1 MILADER
8 RTPLG
13 ERPSSGGG
21 GRLSWSC
28 WERSGLC
35 AVRLPG
41 PAGGVRAP
49 AGPWSAPWPPASGR
63 GPRVLPG
70 DLVQQAEP
78 VRGGLSERLPSGHE
92 PGLNLGLLGLR
103 PSSLAILVR
112 GPLGWSVEPLT
123 VPGPLAPGGS
133 GLGPAPATSQPGGR
147 EAGGLARP
155 PSGQRGGH
163 RSASGSKPSSGEKGH
178 RLCLTPDTCL
188 LLCHLAVVSPTP
200 LSSCAGWSGS
210 QLCRE
215 TPSK

>member
-13 ERPSSGGG
+13 ERPSPGGG
-21 GRLSWSC
+21 GRPSWSC
-28 WERSGLC
+28 CERSGLC

-49 AGPWSAPWPPASGR
+49 AGPRSAPWSPASGR

-78 VRGGLSERLPSGHE
+78 VRGGLRERLPSGHE
-92 PGLNLGLLGLR
+92 PGLNLHLLGLNQ
-103 PSSLAILVR
+103 SSLAILFR
-112 GPLGWSVEPLT
+112 GPLGWSVESPT
-123 VPGPLAPGGS
+123 VPGPLAPGGP
-133 GLGPAPATSQPGGR
+133 GLSLAPATSQPGGR
-147 EAGGLARP
+147 EAGGSARP
-155 PSGQRGGH
+155 ASGQWGDH
-163 RSASGSKPSSGEKGH
+163 RSASGSKPSSGEKAH
-178 RLCLTPDTCL
+178 RWCLTLDTCL
-188 LLCHLAVVSPTP
+188 LLCHRAVVSPTP
-200 LSSCAGWSGS
+200 LSSCPGWSGS